1 MRRKLRRLASSSR
14 NARATVQGSDGRLL
28 LCPLPS
34 APPVACFPVRACL
47 AEHVC
52 RSPVSRAPDLWRA
65 PGRAGDVIKVIA
77 YYKYRIRT
85 TSYDMTAPA
94 LRVPNKA

>member
-1 MRRKLRRLASSSR
+1 VRRKLRRLASSSR

-28 LCPLPS
+28 LCPSCVILPS

-77 YYKYRIRT
+77 YYKFTGYEPRRT
-85 TSYDMTAPA
+85 I
-94 LRVPNKA
+94 